1 MVGWHHQLN
10 GCEFE
15 QTLIDGEGPWRVMV
29 HGSAVADI
37 TERLNNNKRRRTY
50 ILILGYNA
58 FT

>member
-1 MVGWHHQLN
+1 
-10 GCEFE
+10 
-15 QTLIDGEGPWRVMV
+15 MV
-29 HGSAVADI
+29 HGSAVSDI